1 MAKGYGRLM
10 YRKWNSLEVFYVTT
24 ILIYDII
31 SKTKQTRICMYQFFL
46 PSFLAC
52 TFFYACVCLLHTFSF
67 NDLVYVFFL
76 SSHLFSYLLFVCV
89 SHTGDAEIKP
99 WQGGIRYKT
108 YLYQPCH
115 ACCCYL
121 NKNKIGAFMKCH
133 IHLLANIS
141 IRDMANYS
149 LALGIVTFYPA

>member
-1 MAKGYGRLM
+1 M
-10 YRKWNSLEVFYVTT
+10 FHVTT
-24 ILIYDII
+24 ILIYDTI

-121 NKNKIGAFMKCH
+121 NKKKIGAFMKCH

-141 IRDMANYS
+141 IRDIANYS

>member
-10 YRKWNSLEVFYVTT
+10 YRKWDSLEVFHVTT

-121 NKNKIGAFMKCH
+121 NKKKIGAFMKCH

-141 IRDMANYS
+141 IRDIANYS

>member
-10 YRKWNSLEVFYVTT
+10 YRKWNSLEVFHVTT
-24 ILIYDII
+24 ILLYDII

-99 WQGGIRYKT
+99 RQGGIRYKT

-115 ACCCYL
+115 AFCCYL
-121 NKNKIGAFMKCH
+121 NKKKIGAFMKCH

>member
-1 MAKGYGRLM
+1 M
-10 YRKWNSLEVFYVTT
+10 FHVTT

-99 WQGGIRYKT
+99 RQGGIRYKT

-115 ACCCYL
+115 AFCCYL
-121 NKNKIGAFMKCH
+121 NKKKIGAFMKCH

-141 IRDMANYS
+141 IRDIANYS

>member
-1 MAKGYGRLM
+1 M
-10 YRKWNSLEVFYVTT
+10 FHVTT

-67 NDLVYVFFL
+67 NNLVYVFFL

-99 WQGGIRYKT
+99 RQGGIRYKT

-121 NKNKIGAFMKCH
+121 NKKKIGAFMKCH

>member
-1 MAKGYGRLM
+1 M
-10 YRKWNSLEVFYVTT
+10 YRKWNSLEMFHVTT

-99 WQGGIRYKT
+99 RQGGIRYKT

-115 ACCCYL
+115 AFCCYL
-121 NKNKIGAFMKCH
+121 NKKKNWS
-133 IHLLANIS
+133 IHEVPHSSSGKYLH
-141 IRDMANYS
+141 
-149 LALGIVTFYPA
+149 P

>member
-1 MAKGYGRLM
+1 MFFF
-10 YRKWNSLEVFYVTT
+10 VF
-24 ILIYDII
+24 
-31 SKTKQTRICMYQFFL
+31 
-46 PSFLAC
+46 
-52 TFFYACVCLLHTFSF
+52 TFIFIFVVCFCC
-67 NDLVYVFFL
+67 
-76 SSHLFSYLLFVCV
+76 LFVCV

-99 WQGGIRYKT
+99 RQGGIRYKT

-121 NKNKIGAFMKCH
+121 NKKKIGAFMKCH

>member
-1 MAKGYGRLM
+1 M
-10 YRKWNSLEVFYVTT
+10 FHVTT

-121 NKNKIGAFMKCH
+121 NKKKIGAFMKCH

>member
-1 MAKGYGRLM
+1 MEQFGNVSCHHHSYIWHHKQ
-10 YRKWNSLEVFYVTT
+10 N
-24 ILIYDII
+24 
-31 SKTKQTRICMYQFFL
+31 KTNAHLHVSIFLAEFSGLYFFL
-46 PSFLAC
+46 CLCLSVAHFFVQWFSLCFFFCLHIYFHICCLFL
-52 TFFYACVCLLHTFSF
+52 F
-67 NDLVYVFFL
+67 
-76 SSHLFSYLLFVCV
+76 LFVCV

-99 WQGGIRYKT
+99 RQGGIRYKT

-121 NKNKIGAFMKCH
+121 NKKKIGAFMKCH

>member
-1 MAKGYGRLM
+1 M
-10 YRKWNSLEVFYVTT
+10 FHVTT
-24 ILIYDII
+24 ILIYDTI

-67 NDLVYVFFL
+67 NNLVYVFFL

-108 YLYQPCH
+108 YLYQPFH
-115 ACCCYL
+115 VCCCYL

-149 LALGIVTFYPA
+149 LALGIVTFYPV

>member
-1 MAKGYGRLM
+1 MEQFGSVLCHHHSFIWHNKQ
-10 YRKWNSLEVFYVTT
+10 N
-24 ILIYDII
+24 
-31 SKTKQTRICMYQFFL
+31 KTNAHLHVSIFLAEFSGLYFFL
-46 PSFLAC
+46 CLCLSVAHFFVQWFSLFFFCLHIYFHICCLFL
-52 TFFYACVCLLHTFSF
+52 F
-67 NDLVYVFFL
+67 
-76 SSHLFSYLLFVCV
+76 LFVCV

-99 WQGGIRYKT
+99 RQGGIRYKT

-121 NKNKIGAFMKCH
+121 NKKKIGAFMKCH

>member
-10 YRKWNSLEVFYVTT
+10 YRKWDSLEVFHVTT

-31 SKTKQTRICMYQFFL
+31 SKTKQTCICMYQFFL

-121 NKNKIGAFMKCH
+121 NKKKIGAFMKCH

>member
-1 MAKGYGRLM
+1 M
-10 YRKWNSLEVFYVTT
+10 FHVTT

-67 NDLVYVFFL
+67 NNLVYVFFL

-121 NKNKIGAFMKCH
+121 NKKKIGAFMKCH

-141 IRDMANYS
+141 IRDIANYS

>member
-1 MAKGYGRLM
+1 M
-10 YRKWNSLEVFYVTT
+10 FHVTT

-121 NKNKIGAFMKCH
+121 NKKKIGAFMKCH

-141 IRDMANYS
+141 IRDIANYS

>member
-10 YRKWNSLEVFYVTT
+10 YRKWNSLEMFHVTT

-67 NDLVYVFFL
+67 NNLVYVFFL

-115 ACCCYL
+115 AFCCYL
-121 NKNKIGAFMKCH
+121 NKKKIGAFMKCH

>member
-1 MAKGYGRLM
+1 M
-10 YRKWNSLEVFYVTT
+10 YRKWDSLEVFHVTT

-67 NDLVYVFFL
+67 NDLVYVFFCL
-76 SSHLFSYLLFVCV
+76 HIYFHICCLFLFLFVCV

-99 WQGGIRYKT
+99 RQGGIRYKT
-108 YLYQPCH
+108 YLFQPCH

-121 NKNKIGAFMKCH
+121 NKKKLEHSWSATFIFWQ
-133 IHLLANIS
+133 IS
-141 IRDMANYS
+141 PF
-149 LALGIVTFYPA
+149 VTWPIIL

>member
-1 MAKGYGRLM
+1 M
-10 YRKWNSLEVFYVTT
+10 FHVTT

-67 NDLVYVFFL
+67 NNLVYVFFL

-121 NKNKIGAFMKCH
+121 NKKKIGAFMKCH

>member
-1 MAKGYGRLM
+1 M
-10 YRKWNSLEVFYVTT
+10 FHVTT

-99 WQGGIRYKT
+99 RQGGIRYKT

-115 ACCCYL
+115 AFCCYL
-121 NKNKIGAFMKCH
+121 NKKKIGAFMKCH

>member
-1 MAKGYGRLM
+1 MEQFGNVSCHHHSYI
-10 YRKWNSLEVFYVTT
+10 WHHEQN
-24 ILIYDII
+24 
-31 SKTKQTRICMYQFFL
+31 KTNVHLHVSIFLAEFSGLYFFL
-46 PSFLAC
+46 CLCLSVAHFFVQWFSLC
-52 TFFYACVCLLHTFSF
+52 FFFVFTFIFIFVVCFCC
-67 NDLVYVFFL
+67 
-76 SSHLFSYLLFVCV
+76 LFVCV

-99 WQGGIRYKT
+99 RQGGIRYKT

-121 NKNKIGAFMKCH
+121 NKKKIGAFMKCH

>member
-10 YRKWNSLEVFYVTT
+10 YRKWNSLEMFHVTT

-67 NDLVYVFFL
+67 NNLVYVFFL

-121 NKNKIGAFMKCH
+121 NKKKIGAFMKCH

>member
-10 YRKWNSLEVFYVTT
+10 YRKWDSLEVFHVTT

-99 WQGGIRYKT
+99 RQGGIRYKT

-115 ACCCYL
+115 AFCCYL
-121 NKNKIGAFMKCH
+121 NKKKIGAFMKCH